1 MIFSGK
7 TNIVFYN
14 RKSNIDEY
22 RMTKVV
28 IVPRVNFVILTKNK
42 SCSWMYVYMNC
53 IYGEVCGHDILCC
66 DVYKLAIKGDYA
78 NLIWYCMLEIKTIKL
93 ILIQE
98 DYISSEPIKQIVKR
112 AFTSGFRYKVVCKK
126 IISLFQGI

>member
-14 RKSNIDEY
+14 KKSNIDEY

-28 IVPRVNFVILTKNK
+28 FVPRVNFVILTKT
-42 SCSWMYVYMNC
+42 SHVYMNC

-66 DVYKLAIKGDYA
+66 DVYKLVIKADYA

-112 AFTSGFRYKVVCKK
+112 AFTSGFRYKVVHKK

>member
-14 RKSNIDEY
+14 KKSNIDEY

-28 IVPRVNFVILTKNK
+28 FVPRVNFVILTKT
-42 SCSWMYVYMNC
+42 SHVYMNC

-66 DVYKLAIKGDYA
+66 DVYKLVIKADYA

-112 AFTSGFRYKVVCKK
+112 AFTSGFRYKVLYKK